1 MRRLIPLLLV
11 MVGALCVWLAPRP
24 SPTPQTPSDFPNA
37 RVEVAPAK
45 NKPRPA
51 QVNTPS
57 PAAADN
63 VFSLSD
69 GGAQKT
75 YVVALDELYFPGSP
89 AARRLERIPAQADL
103 PALLKHATDLGRR
116 VPEGASPR
124 LVLYPP
130 GATRDARTRRIV
142 NPRVEI
148 VLASADAPSPPPR
161 PDLGIASWERPAYA
175 PDHAIAHV
183 TGDAAQPLRAALA
196 AAALPGIR
204 SARPLL
210 ARQRF
215 PRRTLNDPMLK
226 SQWHLGEIRAAP
238 SWDSAAGSGVVI
250 GIVDNGVD
258 LSHPDLSPALDNSL
272 GYDWNDNDNDPSAE
286 DHDIVFDGET
296 YRREDDHGTAVAGL
310 AAARGD
316 NRIGGAGSAPSAT
329 LAAMRLIA
337 APTDDSEEAGAMYW
351 RNDVISVKNNSWGPY
366 DYEPDVSPA
375 PSLWLSA
382 VAEGAASGRD
392 GLGTLYFWAAGN
404 GQSHG
409 DQGSLDGYASS
420 RSVIAVAA
428 TGKGGSPAGFSEGG
442 PHLVVAA
449 PGSGGIVTTDRVGV
463 PGYARGGYTSNFSGT
478 SAATPIAAGVGALL
492 LEARPDLG
500 WRDIK
505 EIFLRSSTRT
515 LASSGDW
522 TSRPAGDPAHPIK
535 HHPRLGGGLVN
546 ALAALTLARN
556 WRPLGPETELIAFPN
571 APGPVLIPDNPAL
584 PLSLTFDIP
593 DDSPVLRVEH
603 VVVNVNITHSY
614 RGDLEITLIS
624 PSGTTSR
631 FTKTSRWMSGE
642 DYVDY
647 PFTSVRHWGEE
658 SHLPSSPSKRW
669 TLRIRDTQAS
679 DSGSFNSASLSLYGT
694 PLAPPAVV
702 APLASQTLATG
713 STLVLRGDFSGGNL
727 SYVWRRDGQVIPGAN
742 APEYRLANFSAKH
755 VGVYTCTATN
765 ALGGASSEAQVA
777 LDDSPRGTFDIR
789 AGTNASLDLS
799 GYVDGDVA
807 LWKAA
812 ALPAGLRLDPLTGIL
827 SGRPAKISATAL
839 AVNVTATTVD
849 GTVVRLPLLFNISP
863 LPAPLAGRH
872 VMGVGID
879 ANGSVDFE
887 RKGLLTLTVAT
898 NGRATGQLYSGA
910 GLRSFSVVLDKTE
923 EGGASFVY
931 SFTVLGATRQLTV
944 TIAPDGESSGFF
956 EEIGQPI
963 FMPITGHPSP
973 WNTGTRPAT
982 AYASRFTA
990 AFGQDS
996 GDVSRMKRCLL
1007 ELNAG
1012 PDGVA
1017 KWRLLPSD
1025 GSPAIT
1031 GSTPLGAEG
1040 QLLFFAPYAKQK
1052 GAIFGEF
1059 SLPAAPVQELA
1070 ETTSL
1075 RWDRAPAPTWLEP
1088 AGFHNQT
1095 LLLRGGGRYSPP
1107 AGGARLLGYTA
1118 GGTPLQILGE
1128 ADDFPYPLATG
1139 VTVDAANRFVIPAP
1153 NPRKFQLTTKT
1164 ASGWVTGTY
1173 RGTIPAKTNPD
1184 EVREVL
1190 TQFAGLVLSTSGQVS
1205 GFALTPYLSD
1215 GTSPYCG
1222 AVAIRAEQPTE

>member
-1 MRRLIPLLLV
+1 ML
-11 MVGALCVWLAPRP
+11 GALSVWMASRP
-24 SPTPQTPSDFPNA
+24 SPTPQTPGGHPDTGGEIA
-37 RVEVAPAK
+37 LQK
-45 NKPRPA
+45 NKA
-51 QVNTPS
+51 ATALAATPS
-57 PAAADN
+57 SSAADN
-63 VFSLSD
+63 VFSLSE

-75 YVVALDELYFPGSP
+75 YAVALDELYFPGSP
-89 AARRLERIPAQADL
+89 TDRRLERITAQADL
-103 PALLKHATDLGRR
+103 PSLLKHATDLARHT
-116 VPEGASPR
+116 PEGAPR
-124 LVLYPP
+124 LVLYPLGGP
-130 GATRDARTRRIV
+130 RDARTRRIV
-142 NPRVEI
+142 NPRVEV

-175 PDHAIAHV
+175 PNHAIAYI

-196 AAALPGIR
+196 AASLPGIR

-238 SWDSAAGSGVVI
+238 AWDSSTGSGIVI

-296 YRREDDHGTAVAGL
+296 YPREDDHGTAVAGL

-366 DYEPDVSPA
+366 DYYPDVSPA

-382 VAEGAASGRD
+382 VAEGASNGRD
-392 GLGTLYFWAAGN
+392 GLGVLYFWAAGN

-409 DQGSLDGYASS
+409 DQGSLDGYASA
-420 RSVIAVAA
+420 RPVIAVAA

-442 PHLVVAA
+442 PHVVVAA
-449 PGSGGIVTTDRVGV
+449 PGAGGIVTTDRVGS
-463 PGYARGGYTSNFSGT
+463 PGYTRGSYTSGFSGT

-492 LEARPDLG
+492 LEGRPDLG

-505 EIFLRSSTRT
+505 EILLRSSSRALST
-515 LASSGDW
+515 SGDW

-546 ALAALTLARN
+546 ALSALTLARN
-556 WRPLGPETELIAFPN
+556 WRPLGPETEVVAFTN
-571 APGPVLIPDNPAL
+571 TPGSVLIPDNPAL
-584 PLSLTFDIP
+584 PLSLTFEMP

-603 VVVNVNITHSY
+603 VVVNVNITHSF
-614 RGDLEITLIS
+614 RGDLEITLVS

-631 FTKTSRWMSGE
+631 FTKTNRRMSGE

-658 SHLPSSPSKRW
+658 SHLPDSPSKRW
-669 TLRIRDTQAS
+669 TLRIRDTQAA
-679 DSGSFNSASLSLYGT
+679 DSGSLNSATLTLYGT

-702 APLASQTLATG
+702 TPLAGQTLATG

-727 SYVWRRDGQVIPGAN
+727 SYVWRRDGQVIPGAD

-755 VGVYTCTATN
+755 AGVYTCTATN
-765 ALGGASSEAQVA
+765 ALDTASSEAQVT
-777 LDDSPRGTFDIR
+777 LDDSPRGSFDFR
-789 AGTNASLDLS
+789 ASTSTELDLA
-799 GYVDGDVA
+799 GYVDGEVA
-807 LWKAA
+807 LWKATS
-812 ALPAGLRLDPLTGIL
+812 LPAGLRLDPLTGL
-827 SGRPAKISATAL
+827 LTGRPTKPGAYPF
-839 AVNVTATTVD
+839 VVTATKRD
-849 GTVVRLPLLFNISP
+849 GAVARLPLLINISP

-879 ANGSVDFE
+879 AEGSIDFE
-887 RKGLLTLTVAT
+887 RKGLLTLTVSA
-898 NGRATGQLYSGA
+898 NGRATGLLHSGT
-910 GLRSFSVVLDKTE
+910 GLRSFSVVLDETE
-923 EGGASFVY
+923 TDGASFVY
-931 SFTVLGATRQLTV
+931 NFTASGATRRLTV
-944 TIAPDGESSGFF
+944 NIAPDGESSGTF
-956 EEIGQPI
+956 EETAPGI
-963 FMPITGHPSP
+963 FMPITGHSSP
-973 WNTGTRPAT
+973 WDAKSRPAT
-982 AYASRFTA
+982 DYASRFTA
-990 AFGQDS
+990 VFGQGS

-1007 ELNAG
+1007 ELNVG

-1025 GSPAIT
+1025 GSPALT
-1031 GSTPLGAEG
+1031 GSSPLGEEG
-1040 QLLFFAPYAKQK
+1040 QLLFFAPYAKQN

-1059 SLPAAPVQELA
+1059 ALPAAPLQELA
-1070 ETTSL
+1070 SDISL

-1088 AGFHNQT
+1088 AGFYNQK
-1095 LLLRGGGRYSPP
+1095 LSVLGGGRYSPP
-1107 AGGARLLGYTA
+1107 ASGQRLLGYTV
-1118 GGTPLQILGE
+1118 GGAPLEIGG
-1128 ADDFPYPLATG
+1128 DPVDFPYPLAVG
-1139 VTVDAANRFVIPAP
+1139 VTVDAANKFVVPAP
-1153 NPRKFQLTTKT
+1153 NQRKFQLTTKT
-1164 ASGWVTGTY
+1164 ATGWVTGSY
-1173 RGTIPAKTNPD
+1173 RGTIPHATNPD

-1190 TQFAGLVLSTSGQVS
+1190 TQFAGLVLNTKGQVS
-1205 GFALTPYLSD
+1205 GFDLSPHLGD
-1215 GTSPYCG
+1215 GSSRYCR
-1222 AVAIRAEQPTE
+1222 AVAIRPEQPAD